1 MTERAAADLIAAKQ
15 GAAAAIRTAT
25 SILISSH
32 VNPDGDA
39 IGSILGTALTLAAAG
54 KHVLAVNPDPVPWT
68 FQRLPRAGLVR
79 AWSSL
84 TAFGRPDLW
93 LALDSA
99 DEERLG
105 LPSELR
111 PMLTGVPVVQFD
123 HHATNTR
130 YGTFNIIEPD
140 TAACCQQMTLF
151 LEGEGYAIA
160 DDAANCLLCGLV
172 TDSGNFRFNS
182 VSTETFRAAAA
193 LTSAGARPGVID
205 RLLSVRRFASTKL
218 WGLVLNTLELL
229 QGGRIVT
236 AYVTRPMFEQVGL
249 GEEGTEG
256 LVEAIRNIEG
266 VDVAILFRE
275 EPEGDIKVS
284 FRTTEVI
291 DATILAVV
299 NGGGGHARAA
309 GCTVPGPLDAAR
321 RRIIDQ
327 TVQLLEMGT
336 LGV

>member
-1 MTERAAADLIAAKQ
+1 MTERAADLIAAKQ
-15 GAAAAIRTAT
+15 GAAAAIRNA
-25 SILISSH
+25 SAILISSH

-54 KHVLAVNPDPVPWT
+54 KRVLAVNPDPVPWT
-68 FQRLPRAGLVR
+68 FQRLPQAGLVQTWPR
-79 AWSSL
+79 LA
-84 TAFGRPDLW
+84 AFGRPDLW

-105 LPSELR
+105 LPPEFR
-111 PMLTGVPVVQFD
+111 PLLAGVPVVQFD
-123 HHATNTR
+123 HHPTNTR
-130 YGTFNIIEPD
+130 YGTVNIVEPE

-151 LEGEGYAIA
+151 LDGDGYAITA
-160 DDAANCLLCGLV
+160 DAAQCLLCGLV
-172 TDSGNFRFNS
+172 TDSGSFRFTS
-182 VSTETFRAAAA
+182 VSAETFRAAAV
-193 LTSAGARPGVID
+193 LTAAGARPGVVGQ
-205 RLLSVRRFASTKL
+205 LLGARRFASVKL

-236 AYVTRPMFEQVGL
+236 ATVTRPMFDQVGL

-275 EPEGDIKVS
+275 EPQGDIKIS
-284 FRTTEVI
+284 LRTTEAI
-291 DATILAVV
+291 DATVIAVA

-309 GCTVPGPLDAAR
+309 GCTVPGPLEAAR